1 MNRLATTLLNVMR
14 IEVLL
19 GIGLVLWVMSIEARA
34 DEQVCLVVAGSV
46 IEGSRIDNCKKNDV
60 LIIAPDLSENNHR
73 HSEYIAR
80 VCALGTIVLLDDGKV
95 PRTLCRYTGKVLKR
109 RDT

>member
-1 MNRLATTLLNVMR
+1 MNSIGKALLNVMR

-34 DEQVCLVVAGSV
+34 EEQVCLVIAGSV

-60 LIIAPDLSENNHR
+60 LIIAPVLGENNHR

-80 VCALGTIVLLDDGKV
+80 VCALETIVRLEDTEV
-95 PRTLCRYTGKVLKR
+95 PRILCRYTGKVLKR
-109 RDT
+109 RYN